1 MTNCDLFSN
10 RYFVMEMIGRGG
22 MSNVYKVKDVRL
34 NTVWAMKEINAFDS
48 VFYEAGIKEMNIL
61 KELNHPALP
70 RIVDI
75 VQTKDSYCVIMDYIE
90 GINLEEYVQKNG
102 SMTEKDA
109 VKTAFALLDAL
120 KYLHSKKR
128 IIYSDLKPS
137 NIMLSEDGEIKLV
150 DFGISANESPG
161 KEKGLF
167 FTKEFAAPEML
178 AGKGVDERS
187 DIYGLGATLKH
198 IADEEYSFGF
208 DYFLKKCMKNDPDER
223 YQSAAEAWNELS
235 GIRSLNDARY
245 RKIRKAIGQ
254 NIFYLIMFILSF
266 TGVCLCEYCKGIEK
280 KNEWEKICEKAV
292 NSSDIGVRMSSLEKM
307 IEYSPEYDLY
317 LRLINEFKDDLIFD
331 EKEES
336 LIEGMLERDKTV
348 LKERDEYALLCKE
361 IGKLYLFYH
370 NDENENSRYQRA
382 VIWFEECMKE
392 GGENVE
398 TYVEIGRFFEDLKKI
413 VIEGRTKGEYRH
425 FFDEIYR
432 LVKESG
438 DCDER
443 TKKDIYEMCADSV
456 YVYSGDFYRDGVES
470 EEMRDLLSLIEQKLH
485 KDGKSLDEEN
495 KRIME
500 RIKEAKDEIDYI
512 EDIFD

>member
-10 RYFVMEMIGRGG
+10 RYFVMEMIGKGG

-70 RIVDI
+70 RIVDV
-75 VQTKDSYCVIMDYIE
+75 VQTENSYCVIMDYIE
-90 GINLEEYVQKNG
+90 GINLEEYVHKNG

-120 KYLHSKKR
+120 RYLHSKKR

-150 DFGISANESPG
+150 DFGISVNESIG
-161 KEKGLF
+161 KEKGIF
-167 FTKEFAAPEML
+167 FTKEYAAPEML

-187 DIYGLGATLKH
+187 DIYGLGVTLKH
-198 IADEEYSFGF
+198 IVNEECSFGF
-208 DYFLKKCMKNDPDER
+208 DYFLKKCMMNDPDDR
-223 YQSAAEAWNELS
+223 YQSATDAWNELS
-235 GIRSLNDARY
+235 KIRSLNDVY
-245 RKIRKAIGQ
+245 YGKICKAIGQ

-266 TGVCLCEYCKGIEK
+266 TGICLCEYCKGIEK
-280 KNEWEKICEKAV
+280 KTEWEEICEKAV
-292 NSSDIGVRMSSLEKM
+292 HSSDIDVRIDNLEKM
-307 IEYSPEYDLY
+307 IESSPEYDLY

-331 EKEES
+331 EKEEF
-336 LIEGMLERDKTV
+336 LIEGMVERDKNI
-348 LKERDEYALLCKE
+348 LKENDEYALLCKE
-361 IGKLYLFYH
+361 IGILYLFYH
-370 NDENENSRYQRA
+370 DDENENSRYQRA
-382 VIWFEECMKE
+382 VVWFEECMKE
-392 GGENVE
+392 GDGNVE
-398 TYVEIGRFFEDLKKI
+398 TYVEIGRFFENLKKI

-425 FFDEIYR
+425 FFDEICR

-443 TKKDIYEMCADSV
+443 TRKDIYEMCADSV
-456 YVYSGDFYRDGVES
+456 YVYSGDFYRDGVGS
-470 EEMRDLLSLIEQKLH
+470 DEMLDLLSLIEQKSLE
-485 KDGKSLDEEN
+485 DGKSLDERD
-495 KRIME
+495 KGIIE

-512 EDIFD
+512 EGIFN